1 MDHKVELGAF
11 LRSRRAQ
18 VRPKDA
24 GVRPTG
30 TARRVPGLRREEVA
44 YLSGVSVD
52 YYARLEQGRQ
62 PNASDAV
69 LEAVARALNLDDV
82 ERRHLLD
89 LARTQTT
96 PIGRRGPDRP
106 QRVRPEAHRMLDLLG
121 ESVPAFVLGRRMDVL
136 ATNRLARA
144 LITDFDALPHR
155 DRNMA
160 IYQFLDPAA
169 RELYADWEAV
179 ATDTVAM
186 LRLDAGRHPDDPL
199 LTELVGRLSIKSPE
213 FRTWWAGRQ
222 VREKT
227 HGAKRYRHP
236 LVGGLTVGYEVLTFA
251 GDPDQALCLYTPEPG
266 ASTEALRLLA
276 SWTAP
281 PVTPSIGRPSPSDVR
296 TIADES

>member
-1 MDHKVELGAF
+1 MDHNVELGAF

-18 VRPKDA
+18 VRPEDA
-24 GVRPTG
+24 GVTPTG

-44 YLSGVSVD
+44 YLAGVSVD

-69 LEAVARALNLDDV
+69 LEAVARALDLDDV

-89 LARTQTT
+89 LTRTRTT
-96 PIGRRGPDRP
+96 PTGRRGPNRP
-106 QRVRPEAHRMLDLLG
+106 QRVRPEVHRMLDLLG
-121 ESVPAFVLGRRMDVL
+121 ESAPALVLGRRMDVL
-136 ATNRLARA
+136 AANGLARA
-144 LITDFDALPHR
+144 LVTDFDALPHR

-169 RELYADWEAV
+169 RELYVDWEAV

-213 FRTWWAGRQ
+213 FRTRWAARQ
-222 VREKT
+222 VGEKT
-227 HGAKRYRHP
+227 HGSKRYRHP
-236 LVGGLTVGYEVLTFA
+236 LVGELTVDYEVLTFA
-251 GDPDQALCLYTPEPG
+251 GDPDQTLCLYTPNPG
-266 ASTEALRLLA
+266 ASTDALRLLA

-281 PVTPSIGRPSPSDVR
+281 AVTSAIRSPSRSGAR
-296 TIADES
+296 TVADES

>member
-1 MDHKVELGAF
+1 MDHNAELGAF

-18 VRPKDA
+18 VRPEDV
-24 GVRPTG
+24 GVTPTG

-44 YLSGVSVD
+44 YLAGVSVD

-62 PNASDAV
+62 PNASDTV

-89 LARTQTT
+89 LARTPAPPT
-96 PIGRRGPDRP
+96 GRRGPDRP
-106 QRVRPEAHRMLDLLG
+106 QRVRPEVHRMLELLG
-121 ESVPAFVLGRRMDVL
+121 EAAPAVVLGRRMDVL
-136 ATNRLARA
+136 AANRLARV
-144 LITDFDALPHR
+144 LITDFEALPHR

-160 IYQFLDPAA
+160 VFQFLDPAA

-199 LTELVGRLSIKSPE
+199 LTQLVGRLSIKSPE
-213 FRTWWAGRQ
+213 FRSWWAARQ
-222 VREKT
+222 VGEKT
-227 HGAKRYRHP
+227 HGTKRYRHP
-236 LVGGLTVGYEVLTFA
+236 VVGEFTVGYQVLTFA
-251 GDPDQALCLYTPEPG
+251 GDPDQTLCLYTPQPG

-281 PVTPSIGRPSPSDVR
+281 PATPSTERPSLSDVR
-296 TIADES
+296 TVADES